1 MFHYGEGAAMTS
13 EILVRRYDKAFSLW
27 DSNGNGYI
35 EEADFKR
42 LLGQFLAMFGES
54 PTSARGAE
62 VARLWDDHWQALLAT
77 VDHEADGRISR
88 QEWRE
93 GMARLAGDEAS
104 RNRVL
109 TAVATAVFRLM
120 DTDGDDKVG
129 AAEWRSFQESIGNR
143 GAAEASFRH
152 MDVNH
157 NGYLTVQEL
166 VSAAH
171 EYFTSPNP
179 GARGG
184 WLFGD
189 V

>member
-1 MFHYGEGAAMTS
+1 MTS
-13 EILVRRYDKAFSLW
+13 EILVRRYDKVFSLW

-42 LLGQFLAMFGES
+42 MLRPVSRDVRGS
-54 PTSARGAE
+54 PTSERGAD

-77 VDHEADGRISR
+77 VDHVADGRISR

-109 TAVATAVFRLM
+109 TAVATVVFRLM

-129 AAEWRSFQESIGNR
+129 PAEWRSFQESIGN
-143 GAAEASFRH
+143 GDAAEASFRH
-152 MDVNH
+152 MDTNH
-157 NGYLTVQEL
+157 NGYLTVEEL
-166 VSAAH
+166 VDAAH
-171 EYFTSPNP
+171 EYFTSPDP